1 MKDSPKNI
9 IIGLFVLVA
18 GLIVLWFLLF
28 LHPHLGDEG
37 QVIYVRFADIDKV
50 SVGTRVTFAGK
61 PVGEVAAI
69 REIEKGRQG
78 PKPDEDVEDGYVYVY
93 ELKLLID
100 SSVRLYNSDIFTL
113 RTSGLLGDRSVAI
126 LPEPP
131 KEGEPL
137 HLIRKN
143 DIVYAQPTSSVEDAM
158 EKFKTISSK
167 IDVALEQVTEI
178 LQNLNEEKF
187 VKKISDAAENI
198 RSITASL
205 NKPEELAGIIDNLH
219 RLSQRVIDSWDIIDD
234 SLRNFETVSENTRS
248 MMQNADEIVETVRKG
263 EGTIG
268 KLVMGD
274 DLYLRL
280 TSLLSKG
287 EVVADDV
294 NHYGLLFHLDKGWQR
309 TRARQMNLL
318 QKLSSPQQFRNYFND
333 EVDQIS
339 TSLSRVSMVLDKTEF
354 NSEYPLTDNRE
365 FKKVFAELL
374 RRVQSVEDSLK
385 MYNQQLIEPEVYE
398 TELCH

>member
-9 IIGLFVLVA
+9 IIGLFVLAA
-18 GLIVLWFLLF
+18 GLVVLWFLLF

-78 PKPDEDVEDGYVYVY
+78 PKRDEDIEDDYVYIY

-100 SSVRLYNSDIFTL
+100 SSVRLYNTDIFTL

-131 KEGEPL
+131 KPGETL

-158 EKFKTISSK
+158 EKFKVISTK
-167 IDVALEQVTEI
+167 IDLALEQVTEI
-178 LQNLNEEKF
+178 LQNLNDEKF
-187 VKKISDAAENI
+187 VQKISDAAGNI
-198 RSITASL
+198 RDITAAL

-219 RLSQRVIDSWDIIDD
+219 RLSQRVIDSWDIVDE
-234 SLRNFETVSENTRS
+234 SLRNFETASENTRS
-248 MMQNADEIVETVRKG
+248 MTQNADEIVEKVRKG

-287 EVVADDV
+287 EVVFDDV

-318 QKLSSPQQFRNYFND
+318 QKLSTPQQFRNYFND

-354 NSEYPLTDNRE
+354 DPEYPLVNNRE

-374 RRVQSVEDSLK
+374 RRVQGVEDSLK
-385 MYNQQLIEPEVYE
+385 MYNQQLIEPEVYK
-398 TELCH
+398 TELCQ